1 MGTVLRGGLR
11 GSSGSLGRVLRGP
24 RGRVLRDLGEG
35 PRGSSRRLLR
45 DPWGASSGVLG
56 RVFRDL
62 QGSSGRVLRCLGC
75 PQVSSR
81 SVLRD
86 SGGVSSESSGY
97 PGSGIVGEAPRGFS
111 ARVLR
116 DPPGGSSRIP
126 QACLQGSIRRMPA
139 HNVARYAVELNF
151 GLRPCFCVS

>member
-1 MGTVLRGGLR
+1 MGTVLRGGQEDP
-11 GSSGSLGRVLRGP
+11 LG
-24 RGRVLRDLGEG
+24 
-35 PRGSSRRLLR
+35 
-45 DPWGASSGVLG
+45 PWGGSSGVLG
-56 RVFRDL
+56 
-62 QGSSGRVLRCLGC
+62 GGCSGISGRVLEDPRGGSSGILGEPPQGSLGGSSGIFRDPRGGSSGCLGC

-86 SGGVSSESSGY
+86 SGGVSAESSGY

-116 DPPGGSSRIP
+116 DPLGGSSGIP
-126 QACLQGSIRRMPA
+126 QECLQGSIRRMPA